1 MQKKLTGHFRITGMT
16 CAACVNS
23 VEGIL
28 TKLPGVKRA
37 VIALAT
43 SQGEVEYDPTVISKD
58 EIVNSIEDAGFD
70 ASFLQS
76 NEQDKAL
83 LHVTGLC
90 SPVDAQLL
98 DGMIANLKG
107 VKQVDVNL
115 TLSEVE
121 VVFDPEAVRLRDL
134 VDGIERESSGR
145 FQFRVQNPYIRAA
158 SSDAQE
164 SSKMLRH
171 LISSLLLTVSSI
183 FFYQDKKHWWWF
195 LYLIMLFDY
204 PSFFVSFPVVYLL

>member
-1 MQKKLTGHFRITGMT
+1 MQKTLTGHFRITGMT

-37 VIALAT
+37 VIALTT

-76 NEQDKAL
+76 NEQDKVL
-83 LHVTGLC
+83 LHVTGL
-90 SPVDAQLL
+90 STPVDAELL
-98 DGMIANLKG
+98 EGMIANLKG
-107 VKQVDVNL
+107 VKEVNANIK
-115 TLSEVE
+115 LSEVE

-134 VDGIERESSGR
+134 VDGIEREGSGR
-145 FQFRVQNPYIRAA
+145 FQLRVQNPYIRAA

-164 SSKMLRH
+164 SSKMLRL
-171 LISSLLLTVSSI
+171 LISSLLLTVSFI
-183 FFYQDKKHWWWF
+183 VFTRIK
-195 LYLIMLFDY
+195 YLGGGSCTGTY
-204 PSFFVSFPVVYLL
+204 HSGT